1 MSTLPIVCNFGG
13 RRMSGFQVIESRNPK
28 KASLNKAKTR
38 FYILDIITKARM
50 SFQIT
55 VNAE

>member
-1 MSTLPIVCNFGG
+1 MLLIVCNFGG

-28 KASLNKAKTR
+28 NASLNKVKTR
-38 FYILDIITKARM
+38 FYILDIITKARI